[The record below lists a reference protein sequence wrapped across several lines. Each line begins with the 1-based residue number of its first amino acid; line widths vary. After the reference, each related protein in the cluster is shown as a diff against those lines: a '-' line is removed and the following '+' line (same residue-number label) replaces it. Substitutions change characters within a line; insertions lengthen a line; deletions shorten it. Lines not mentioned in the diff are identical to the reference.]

1 MDKMYIVWAAAIV
14 VFGVLEG
21 MTAQLVSIWFVLGA
35 IAALVAALCGATL
48 PVQIIIFV
56 AVTIITLIATRPIVK
71 KKINFKA
78 EKTNADRCIGESAVV
93 TEEIN
98 NLEAK
103 GLVKADGKAVFYAE
117 NPVNAKAGDTVTFTR
132 TENGGIIGVL
142 LAFGVP
148 LLLIAVTLVI
158 NYLFVKKEIFA
169 LITSGCSVIA
179 WYAVLSAI
187 DKKIRKAGRLGG
199 RIISVTAKGNAED
212 KTE

>member
-1 MDKMYIVWAAAIV
+1 MKGEVITETGTV
-14 VFGVLEG
+14 
-21 MTAQLVSIWFVLGA
+21 TAVYGKRAKITVTKKTECEKCG
-35 IAALVAALCGATL
+35 LCL
-48 PVQIIIFV
+48 F
-56 AVTIITLIATRPIVK
+56 
-71 KKINFKA
+71 
-78 EKTNADRCIGESAVV
+78 
-93 TEEIN
+93 
-98 NLEAK
+98 
-103 GLVKADGKAVFYAE
+103 KADGKSVFYAE

-158 NYLFVKKEIFA
+158 NYVFVKKELFA
-169 LITSGCSVIA
+169 LITSVCSVIA